1 MYMLTV
7 WIEEIQSGIYK
18 HTLSVVST
26 ILQLYL
32 YLSEPLQHLPSPS
45 GRGGA
50 ETQAQ
55 VHLGTLAGSEE
66 GFGEA
71 ARVQSL
77 VLTCLREEA
86 VCY

>member
-7 WIEEIQSGIYK
+7 WNEEI
-18 HTLSVVST
+18 VVST
-26 ILQLYL
+26 ISQLYL
-32 YLSEPLQHLPSPS
+32 YLSDQPLQHLPSPS
-45 GRGGA
+45 GRGGE